1 MLELN
6 ETSLE
11 TFTFGDGDI
20 DKYYIL
26 INLRTNSDGVD
37 LQRLASADPRYFD
50 DILNKM
56 GCLLMLTGVEID
68 ELVSRGELDSKNLH
82 TSLFN
87 LAKKEGIIL

>member
-11 TFTFGDGDI
+11 TFTFGDADV

-37 LQRLASADPRYFD
+37 LQRLASTDPRYFD
-50 DILNKM
+50 DILSKM
-56 GCLLMLTGVEID
+56 GCLLMLTGVEIH
-68 ELVSRGELDSKNLH
+68 ELLSRGELDSKNLH
-82 TSLFN
+82 ESLFN
-87 LAKKEGIIL
+87 LAKKEGVIL